1 MPVSGLVVTLTP
13 IDPAP
18 GSDHRSS
25 RDSFQGS
32 ATAPGEVPGHRSTH
46 TYGSSPGATLPGLT
60 TGAGDA
66 GPGYPAVIEQIRQ
79 HPNFQAGPR
88 QDQRLPVVLDTPD
101 KETDKRCWGWL
112 NELPGVHHV
121 DVAFI
126 HFEDEDALDAS
137 PCSANA
143 DRPIAAPTIGE
154 T

>member
-13 IDPAP
+13 ATSQEQAVAHAHRASPADTSP
-18 GSDHRSS
+18 GLSTCS
-25 RDSFQGS
+25 GS
-32 ATAPGEVPGHRSTH
+32 AAPV
-46 TYGSSPGATLPGLT
+46 
-60 TGAGDA
+60 
-66 GPGYPAVIEQIRQ
+66 YPQIIKQIQQ
-79 HPNFQAGPR
+79 HPNFQTGER

-137 PCSANA
+137 PCSVNA
-143 DRPIAAPTIGE
+143 KRPIAAPTIGE

>member
-1 MPVSGLVVTLTP
+1 MPVSGLVVTL
-13 IDPAP
+13 ASP
-18 GSDHRSS
+18 GTALGT
-25 RDSFQGS
+25 GS
-32 ATAPGEVPGHRSTH
+32 PP
-46 TYGSSPGATLPGLT
+46 GSSPGGSLEGLSKACAVTSDSPAEALPGLT
-60 TGAGDA
+60 AGGGTVDLT
-66 GPGYPAVIEQIRQ
+66 YPEVIEQIQQ

-88 QDQRLPVVLDTPD
+88 HNQRLPVVLDTPD
-101 KETDKRCWGWL
+101 KETDKQCWGWI

>member
-13 IDPAP
+13 AP
-18 GSDHRSS
+18 
-25 RDSFQGS
+25 
-32 ATAPGEVPGHRSTH
+32 P
-46 TYGSSPGATLPGLT
+46 GSSPGSSLGRSPAPGESPDASSSGLP
-60 TGAGDA
+60 ADRA
-66 GPGYPAVIEQIRQ
+66 NSSAPGYPAVIEQIQR
-79 HPNFQAGPR
+79 HPNFQAGQR
-88 QDQRLPVVLDTPD
+88 QSQRLPVVLDTPD

-112 NELPGVHHV
+112 NNLPGVHHV

-126 HFEDEDALDAS
+126 HFEDEDAFDAS